1 MKLER
6 AWRYLKGQ
14 MPKTEGYMVIDG
26 ATRNGDDSSEK
37 EGLERR
43 NRINQ
48 VKLSPRLIS

>member
-26 ATRNGDDSSEK
+26 PKRNGDESWQ
-37 EGLERR
+37 LIAVRR
-43 NRINQ
+43 
-48 VKLSPRLIS
+48 KA